1 MLVTEVC
8 FSRLLLGR
16 QLVVIMSVR
25 SIIHLS
31 LKNCCFLSL
40 HKSNQLNA
48 STQRL
53 DDQTTHQ
60 LRPLKKVGSNVFTGV
75 TRPQWFNSKY
85 RKVASRSTCY
95 YSGNQVFGGATN
107 RDMSLIETCFYSR
120 LYGKL
125 SNA

>member
-1 MLVTEVC
+1 MTDFVYGLRHIHNFIFSFLETFLLVTEVC
-8 FSRLLLGR
+8 FSRLLGR

-60 LRPLKKVGSNVFTGV
+60 LRPLKKVGSIVFTGV
-75 TRPQWFNSKY
+75 TKPQWFDSKY
-85 RKVASRSTCY
+85 VYT
-95 YSGNQVFGGATN
+95 
-107 RDMSLIETCFYSR
+107 SLGLFV
-120 LYGKL
+120 L
-125 SNA
+125 